1 MIILIV
7 LLCILILVLL
17 ITWAKINSFLAFLI
31 VSLLAGLLL
40 GMPGNI
46 IVHSVQQ
53 GLGDTLGSLVIVIC
67 VGAMLGKMV
76 AESGAAQV
84 IVGSLRKKIG
94 DKYIQWALVITGFI
108 VGIPLFFDVSFV
120 LMMPLVFSV
129 VYQFKLPAVYVGIP
143 MMAALSVTHGFLPP
157 HPAPVALVSQFHANM
172 GLTLFY
178 GMIVAIPAVIIA
190 GPLFSKT
197 LKNIKS
203 TPLQTFLPVYIPGEK
218 LPSPFNSFFSALL
231 PVLMIMFFSALTLTN
246 IQNKYFVGIVS
257 FTGNPNVVMLIALA
271 VATYTL
277 GLRQGKG
284 IKEIMD
290 HYGNAVKDISMILLI
305 IAGAGALKQV
315 FIDSGV
321 SKDITVHLQNL
332 SMSPLLLGWLVAAI
346 IRVCVGSATVAGLTT
361 ASMIAPLIISTNA
374 NPNLMVLAVGAGSL
388 MFSHVNDGGFW
399 LFKEY
404 FNITVKQTFLS
415 WSLME
420 TIVSVMGLAGALI
433 LNLFI

>member
-1 MIILIV
+1 MVILIV

-17 ITWAKINSFLAFLI
+17 ITWGKMNSFLAFLI

-40 GMPGNI
+40 GMPGNK

-67 VGAMLGKMV
+67 IGAMLGKMV

-94 DKYIQWALVITGFI
+94 DKYIQWALVVTGFV

-129 VYQFKLPAVYVGIP
+129 VYQFKLPAVYIGIP

-178 GMIVAIPAVIIA
+178 GMIVAIPAVIVA

-203 TPLQTFLPVYIPGEK
+203 TPLQTFLPEYIPREK

-231 PVLMIMFFSALTLTN
+231 PVLMIMFFSALALTG
-246 IQNKYFVGIVS
+246 IQNQYFTVMVS
-257 FTGNPNVVMLIALA
+257 FTGNPNVVMLISLA

-290 HYGNAVKDISMILLI
+290 HYSNAVKDISMILLI

-321 SKDITVHLQNL
+321 SKDIAVHLQHL
-332 SMSPLLLGWLVAAI
+332 SISPLVLGWLVAAI

>member
-1 MIILIV
+1 MVILIV

-17 ITWAKINSFLAFLI
+17 ITWGKMNSFLAFLI

-40 GMPGNI
+40 GMPGNK

-67 VGAMLGKMV
+67 IGAMLGKMV

-94 DKYIQWALVITGFI
+94 DKYIQWALVVTGFV

-129 VYQFKLPAVYVGIP
+129 VYQFKLPAVYIGIP

-178 GMIVAIPAVIIA
+178 GMIVAIPAVIVA
-190 GPLFSKT
+190 GPLFSKK